1 MASSSDVSKS
11 SKPRTERINI
21 RARDEQC
28 ALIDRAATF
37 LHKTR
42 SEFMLE
48 AACNKAEDVLL
59 DKQNFFLSESQ
70 WEDFWAVLD
79 APAEPNPKLQQLLKT
94 PDPWK
99 AQ

>member
-1 MASSSDVSKS
+1 MAPSSDASES
-11 SKPRTERINI
+11 NKPRTERINI

-28 ALIDRAATF
+28 ALIDRAATL

-59 DKQNFFLSESQ
+59 DKQNFFLNESQ
-70 WEDFWAVLD
+70 WENFWAVLD
-79 APAEPNPKLQQLLKT
+79 APARPNFKLQQLLKT
-94 PDPWK
+94 SDPWE
-99 AQ
+99 A